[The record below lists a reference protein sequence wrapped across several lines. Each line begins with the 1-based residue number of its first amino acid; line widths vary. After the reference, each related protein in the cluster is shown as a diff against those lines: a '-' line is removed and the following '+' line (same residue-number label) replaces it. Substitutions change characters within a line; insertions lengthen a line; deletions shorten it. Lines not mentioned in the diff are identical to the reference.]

1 MIERIFDIALRTMF
15 VLTACTGIWHYV
27 SFVTPRAVGYAVP
40 VRDGSEFRVVK
51 KMTTKIGETFKS
63 FSSATEIKP
72 FDGEWP
78 CFRGARR
85 DNLVQENRPLTKNWG
100 AEGPKVVWRK
110 ELGEGYS
117 GAIIAQGRVYVLDY
131 LEKEDSDALRC
142 FELLTGNELWQRS
155 YKNPIRR
162 NHGKSRTIP
171 ACSDNVVVTLGPA
184 AHVMAVDATNGE
196 LLWSCDLVEQYGC
209 EIPQWYAGQCPL
221 IENGKVIIG
230 VGSENVLMTALDL
243 KTGKTLWETPNP
255 DKLKMSHSSVL
266 STRLCDVEQYVYAG
280 IGGISSC
287 DLDGK
292 PLWTCKSWKPAVWA
306 PTPLKIADDLLFLTA
321 GYGAGSALLRVRH
334 TNGAFEAAIENEWKP
349 TKGPASEQQT
359 PLLIGNTLF
368 TIQPKDAGGL
378 HAQLVAA
385 DVDKLPALRATSGK
399 EARFGLG
406 PYLHA
411 DGAFWIMDDDGV
423 LHVYQFKDDTFQKLA
438 SHKVVPGVDSW
449 GPIAYAGGLMIL
461 RDSTSMACLDLRKED
476 TK

>member
-1 MIERIFDIALRTMF
+1 M
-15 VLTACTGIWHYV
+15 
-27 SFVTPRAVGYAVP
+27 PN
-40 VRDGSEFRVVK
+40 
-51 KMTTKIGETFKS
+51 
-63 FSSATEIKP
+63 KP

-85 DNLVQENRPLTKNWG
+85 DNLVQEDRPLTKSWG
-100 AEGPKVVWRK
+100 AEGPKVMWRK

-230 VGSENVLMTALDL
+230 VGGENVLMTVLDL

-266 STRLCDVEQYVYAG
+266 STQLCGVKQYVYAG
-280 IGGISSC
+280 IGGITAC
-287 DLDGK
+287 DPDGK
-292 PLWTCKSWKPAVWA
+292 PLWTCRRPG
-306 PTPLKIADDLLFLTA
+306 T
-321 GYGAGSALLRVRH
+321 
-334 TNGAFEAAIENEWKP
+334 
-349 TKGPASEQQT
+349 
-359 PLLIGNTLF
+359 
-368 TIQPKDAGGL
+368 GG
-378 HAQLVAA
+378 Q
-385 DVDKLPALRATSGK
+385 RRTSG
-399 EARFGLG
+399 G
-406 PYLHA
+406 
-411 DGAFWIMDDDGV
+411 
-423 LHVYQFKDDTFQKLA
+423 
-438 SHKVVPGVDSW
+438 
-449 GPIAYAGGLMIL
+449 
-461 RDSTSMACLDLRKED
+461 C
-476 TK
+476 